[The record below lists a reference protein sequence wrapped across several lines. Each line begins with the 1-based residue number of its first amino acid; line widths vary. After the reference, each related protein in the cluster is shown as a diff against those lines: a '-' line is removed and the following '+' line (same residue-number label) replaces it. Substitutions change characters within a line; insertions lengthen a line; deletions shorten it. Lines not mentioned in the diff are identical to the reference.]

1 MSDIARKRKYMY
13 FPRRQKSVDYGLS
26 DEADGNH
33 MKLQRLKSIDENDS
47 TDLLERSATH
57 VDTTIDKMWGCQG
70 SPSNQIKLAA
80 IYDDEAEIIR
90 ILSSMKEK
98 EKSELPSCYEIV
110 FSYQFVCVFI
120 LLYICL
126 PPSLLSF
133 VVY

>member
-1 MSDIARKRKYMY
+1 MSDIARKRKCMY
-13 FPRRQKSVDYGLS
+13 FPRRQKSVDYGSS

-47 TDLLERSATH
+47 TDLLEL
-57 VDTTIDKMWGCQG
+57 DKMCGVQG

-98 EKSELPSCYEIV
+98 ENSELPSCYEIV
-110 FSYQFVCVFI
+110 ISYQFVCVFI